1 VNAIGVAV
9 TKLVKE
15 EAIFASVGFC
25 KKMYEEASMVV
36 VVFGPDAGTTVS
48 TDVVVVLAFVIFTT
62 AAEDTKLAVPL
73 SVISTPASLIISAI
87 ILPMPC

>member
-1 VNAIGVAV
+1 VKAIGVAV
-9 TKLVKE
+9 TKLVSE
-15 EAIFASVGFC
+15 EATLESGAFC
-25 KKMYEEASMVV
+25 KNRYDEASMVV
-36 VVFGPDAGTTVS
+36 VVFEPDAGTTVIV
-48 TDVVVVLAFVIFTT
+48 DVVVVLAFVIFTT

>member
-1 VNAIGVAV
+1 VKAIGVAV

-15 EAIFASVGFC
+15 EAILASGAFC
-25 KKMYEEASMVV
+25 NNIVDEANS
-36 VVFGPDAGTTVS
+36 
-48 TDVVVVLAFVIFTT
+48 VVVVLAPAEGTIVKSVTVVVLALLIFTT
-62 AAEDTKLAVPL
+62 AADDTKLAVPF